1 MDWDAIGAI
10 GEVLG
15 AAAVVVTLF
24 YLARQVR
31 EASEESKR
39 NQMEL
44 RRSRYD
50 ALNRELIS
58 ASDEWAANSELS
70 DIMLRGFTERDSL
83 DPVEV
88 FRFYS
93 SLHRFFRSIDAFFV
107 YAAEGGVHDWG
118 IERWR
123 TTLADFMTFPGVREY
138 WERRGHWFTDALR
151 AEVTAIGHG
160 TPAILSKDYTKSD

>member
-1 MDWDAIGAI
+1 MNWDAISAV

-15 AAAVVVTLF
+15 AVAVVVTLF

-44 RRSRYD
+44 RRTRYD

-58 ASDEWAANSELS
+58 ASDEWASSAELS
-70 DIMLRGFTERDSL
+70 DIMLRGFSGVASL
-83 DPVEV
+83 DPKET

-93 SLHRFFRSIDAFFV
+93 SLHRFFRSIDALFV

-123 TTLADFMTFPGVREY
+123 MTLADFMTFPGVQEY
-138 WERRGHWFTDALR
+138 WEQRGHWFTDALR
-151 AEVTAIGHG
+151 SEVNAVG
-160 TPAILSKDYTKSD
+160 KDSSAVMGRAYGS

>member
-1 MDWDAIGAI
+1 
-10 GEVLG
+10 
-15 AAAVVVTLF
+15 VVITLF

-39 NQMEL
+39 NQLEL
-44 RRSRYD
+44 RRTRYD
-50 ALNRELIS
+50 ALNRELIG
-58 ASDEWAANSELS
+58 ASDEWAGNSELS
-70 DIMLRGFTERDSL
+70 DIMLRGFTDVASL
-83 DPVEV
+83 NPVEV

-93 SLHRFFRSIDAFFV
+93 SLHRFFRSIDALFV

-123 TTLADFMTFPGVREY
+123 TTLADFMTFPGVQAY

-151 AEVTAIGHG
+151 SEVAAIDHESAAIMGQAYKE
-160 TPAILSKDYTKSD
+160 PA